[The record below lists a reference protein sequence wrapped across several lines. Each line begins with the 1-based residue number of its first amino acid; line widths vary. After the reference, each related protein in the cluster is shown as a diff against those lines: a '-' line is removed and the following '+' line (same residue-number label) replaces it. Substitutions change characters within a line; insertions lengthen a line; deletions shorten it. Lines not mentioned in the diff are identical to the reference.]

1 MEAGSFFLSP
11 GGANQKVAGKREC
24 GLSAGLPGE
33 KLRAFRRPAASF
45 GPACESVSAFFDM
58 ETPASADEE
67 CPKSQTKSL
76 GAFQTRRRAQRL

>member
-24 GLSAGLPGE
+24 GLPGE

-45 GPACESVSAFFDM
+45 GPACESFSAFFDM